1 MARKTEYGKYIL
13 SAGEVGAYTV
23 CAESWRLR
31 NVEQVRTSRETSSTD
46 GRLLH
51 QEWAK
56 TYEEFVYLGRKTHLI
71 VVLLVTAAVVYLLL
85 QSR

>member
-1 MARKTEYGKYIL
+1 MARKTEYGKYII

-23 CAESWRLR
+23 CPESWRLR

-56 TYEEFVYLGRKTHLI
+56 AYEEFVYLGRKAHLI